1 MIYVLQVEVEVV
13 PSLPDQ
19 DDEAS
24 PSRAGTDRSLSA
36 YFDKIKLGRHGSG
49 NETQKT
55 KTGDV
60 NESSESTSGMPSRT
74 MSLDDVEDAGWDS
87 DQSHPDPGSTSSHHL
102 TPSNSILI
110 HPHSHKRKPHHQ
122 KAAPI
127 RARRRSLIRR
137 SSSHG
142 YPSTS
147 GQDAAEHHRG
157 RISTADTKVHPR
169 PSTAPNSRLSSRIST
184 PHATRPNSLR
194 NLRLEHVKG
203 HESREHSP
211 SRSIRFADDEYR
223 SSVIDASEDSHP
235 TNERNQVTFDLPPR
249 KP

>member
-1 MIYVLQVEVEVV
+1 
-13 PSLPDQ
+13 
-19 DDEAS
+19 
-24 PSRAGTDRSLSA
+24 
-36 YFDKIKLGRHGSG
+36 
-49 NETQKT
+49 
-55 KTGDV
+55 
-60 NESSESTSGMPSRT
+60 

-87 DQSHPDPGSTSSHHL
+87 DRSQPDPGSTSSHQL

-122 KAAPI
+122 KVPI

-142 YPSTS
+142 YPSAS
-147 GQDAAEHHRG
+147 GQDVAEHHRG
-157 RISTADTKVHPR
+157 RVSTAETKVHPR
-169 PSTAPNSRLSSRIST
+169 PSTAPNSHLSSRITT

-211 SRSIRFADDEYR
+211 SRSIRFADD
-223 SSVIDASEDSHP
+223 VVDASEDSHP